1 MLLISTIIFIGFDYF
16 CVLLNKTTIMTLRNI
31 CLWALAMS
39 IGFSTNLFGQ
49 TDTLATDT
57 IQYWTV
63 KGNAGLNLNQVA
75 LVNWA
80 PGGQSSIGINAGVNF
95 ESKYEKDKFSWLT
108 KSILN
113 YGMQRLGKQEF
124 RKSDDI
130 IDFTST
136 LNLVASKHWK
146 YSLMKNFRS
155 QFVPGYE
162 YDDEL
167 DTKTYVSRFL
177 SPAYTLV
184 SLGME
189 YSAPKYFRVL
199 LSPVTH
205 KAYIVTSDFD
215 RIKTAFGVDSGKVV
229 THNVGAY
236 IKANFEAEVFKN
248 VTLATQLELF
258 SNYLE
263 NPQNVDIIWGTKII
277 MKVNAWLNVT
287 LQTDLVYDDD
297 IMVPKTRDD
306 GTTYMGKGTQFR
318 ENLAVGISYIFDNAK
333 K

>member
-1 MLLISTIIFIGFDYF
+1 
-16 CVLLNKTTIMTLRNI
+16 MTLRNI
-31 CLWALAMS
+31 YFWALVLIVS
-39 IGFSTNLFGQ
+39 IGFSTNAFGQ
-49 TDTLATDT
+49 TDTVTTDSVK
-57 IQYWTV
+57 YWTV
-63 KGNAGLNLNQVA
+63 KGNTGLNVSQVA

-80 PGGQSSIGINAGVNF
+80 PGGQSSVGINAIANV
-95 ESKYEKDKFSWLT
+95 ESKYEKNKFSWLT
-108 KSILN
+108 KTNLS
-113 YGMQRLGKQEF
+113 YGMQRLGKQQF

-136 LNLVASKHWK
+136 FQLTASERWK
-146 YSLMKNFRS
+146 YTLGKNFRS
-155 QFVPGYE
+155 QFVPGFE
-162 YDDEL
+162 YDDDL

-177 SPAYTLV
+177 SPAYTLI

-189 YSAPKYFRVL
+189 YHAKKYFKVL

-205 KAYIVTSDFD
+205 KMYIVTSDLD

-236 IKANFEAEVFKN
+236 IKGNFEAEVFKN

-263 NPQNVDIIWGTKII
+263 NPQNIDIIWGTKII
-277 MKVNAWLNVT
+277 MKVNDWLNVT

-297 IMVPKTRDD
+297 ILVPKTRDN

-318 ENLAVGISYIFDNAK
+318 ENLTVGLSYNFDSSK